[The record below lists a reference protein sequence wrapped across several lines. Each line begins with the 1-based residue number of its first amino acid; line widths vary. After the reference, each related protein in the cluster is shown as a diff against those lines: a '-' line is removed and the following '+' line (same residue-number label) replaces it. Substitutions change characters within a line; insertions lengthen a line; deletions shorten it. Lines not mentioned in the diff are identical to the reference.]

1 MMHRPGTQHNFSGR
15 HPNPRSAKGKFLP
28 IVKPFLAVLN
38 IILLLSTGAPL
49 ALAQGRLT
57 TYPDIMGFGNV
68 AVGQSKVISMEIKN
82 TGGASLVVSGQSIV
96 GAGFSVSGLTLPLT
110 LAVGATTTFNVVFAP
125 KGAGSV
131 TGSLQLLNNTT
142 IGPGVVTLYGTGTGG
157 STGSTGTGSVSTGSS
172 GSSPAPAY
180 LSANSLSAQ
189 FGSVPVGTQ
198 NTQAIALKNTGGQSL
213 SISSIAAK
221 GTGFAVTGFTTPIAL
236 AAGAQTQITVAF
248 LPTTATSFSGSVAI
262 ASNASDSQITIVLTG
277 TGTGSSQTLSVSP
290 TSLVFGNVDVNGSE
304 TQQVTLKNTGN
315 SSLTISSAVISG
327 TGLTASGVSNNT
339 TLAAGQSAVLVA
351 DFAPKATGS
360 VTGSIQ
366 ITSNASNGAS
376 ITVPVTGTGV
386 SASTHVVTLNW
397 QASTTSGVTGYYVFR
412 SSVSGGPYAQIVGS
426 PVSGTTYSD
435 SNVTA
440 GAEYYYVVTAVNSNG
455 SQSSYSNQVTA
466 TVP

>member
-1 MMHRPGTQHNFSGR
+1 MMHRPCTQHNFSGR
-15 HPNPRSAKGKFLP
+15 HTNPRSAKGKFLR

-57 TYPDIMGFGNV
+57 TYPDIMSFGNV
-68 AVGQSKVISMEIKN
+68 AVGQSKAISMEIKN
-82 TGGASLVVSGQSIV
+82 TGGSSLVVSGQSIV
-96 GAGFSVSGLTLPLT
+96 GAGLSVSGLTLPLT
-110 LAVGATTTFNVVFAP
+110 LAVGATATFNVVFAP
-125 KGAGSV
+125 KAAGSV

-157 STGSTGTGSVSTGSS
+157 STGSTGTGSS
-172 GSSPAPAY
+172 GSSPTPGY

-198 NTQAIALKNTGGQSL
+198 NTQVIALKNTGGQSL

-262 ASNASDSQITIVLTG
+262 ASTASDSQITIVLTG
-277 TGTGSSQTLSVSP
+277 TGTSSSQTLSVSP
-290 TSLVFGNVDVNGSE
+290 TSVAFGNVDVNGSE

-351 DFAPKATGS
+351 DFAPKTTGS
-360 VTGSIQ
+360 VTGSIK

-376 ITVPVTGTGV
+376 FTVPVTGTGV
-386 SASTHVVTLNW
+386 SAAAHVVTLNW
-397 QASTTSGVTGYYVFR
+397 QASTTSGVIGYYVLR
-412 SSVSGGPYAQIVGS
+412 SSVSGGPYSQIVGS

>member
-1 MMHRPGTQHNFSGR
+1 MMHRPCTQHNFSGR
-15 HPNPRSAKGKFLP
+15 HPYPPSAKGKFLR
-28 IVKPFLAVLN
+28 IVKPLLAVLN
-38 IILLLSTGAPL
+38 IILLLSTDAPL

-57 TYPDIMGFGNV
+57 TYPDIMSFGNV
-68 AVGQSKVISMEIKN
+68 AVGQSKAISMEIKN
-82 TGGASLVVSGQSIV
+82 TGGASLVVSGQSVV
-96 GAGFSVSGLTLPLT
+96 GAGFSVSGVTLPLT
-110 LAVGATTTFNVVFAP
+110 LAVGATATFNVVFAP
-125 KGAGSV
+125 KAAGSV

-142 IGPGVVTLYGTGTGG
+142 IGPGVVTLYGAGTGG
-157 STGSTGTGSVSTGSS
+157 STGSS
-172 GSSPAPAY
+172 GSSPTPAY

-198 NTQAIALKNTGGQSL
+198 NTQVIALKNTGGKSL

-277 TGTGSSQTLSVSP
+277 TGTSSSQNLSVSP
-290 TSLVFGNVDVNGSE
+290 TSVAFGNVDVNGSE

-315 SSLTISSAVISG
+315 SSLTVSSAVISG

-339 TLAAGQSAVLVA
+339 TLAPGQSAVLVA

-360 VTGSIQ
+360 VTGSIK
-366 ITSNASNGAS
+366 IISNASNGAS

-386 SASTHVVTLNW
+386 SSAAHVVTLNW
-397 QASTTSGVTGYYVFR
+397 QASTTSGVIGYYVFR
-412 SSVSGGPYAQIVGS
+412 SSVSGGPYTQIVGS